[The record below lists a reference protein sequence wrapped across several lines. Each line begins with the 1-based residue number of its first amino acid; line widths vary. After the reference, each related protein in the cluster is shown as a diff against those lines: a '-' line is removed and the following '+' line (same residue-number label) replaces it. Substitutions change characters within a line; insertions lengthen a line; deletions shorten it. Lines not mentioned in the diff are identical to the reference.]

1 MTTFEVFRF
10 DCDCGKKLET
20 DESKKVTCLACGRWY
35 EIVMPLRITLR
46 PQGHYHATTFAQRL
60 D

>member
-46 PQGHYHATTFAQRL
+46 PQGHYHATT
-60 D
+60 